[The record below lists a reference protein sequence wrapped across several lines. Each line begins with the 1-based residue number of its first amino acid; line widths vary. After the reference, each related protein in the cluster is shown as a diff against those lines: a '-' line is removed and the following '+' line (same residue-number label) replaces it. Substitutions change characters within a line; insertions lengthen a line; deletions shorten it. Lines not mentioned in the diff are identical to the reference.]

1 MQTAVTKKLQEEKIM
16 KSLVSIIYLQTNT
29 VSGEKIA
36 VGLLVISENEIF
48 FHVSEQKLKLAGK
61 LSNAD
66 VLKHAEIS
74 FGLISNKVTET
85 NKENKSYTLL
95 KNDSVFTKEYI
106 SYLNKYSKGLMQF
119 DTPKFYA
126 GIIDKKMFKTLFEQ
140 FIAVWEEKPE
150 NAKKNIQFHTII
162 KKQLNKPV
170 FKQKVDVDYTLQPEK
185 IKGLLLPQ
193 DITLISKNGNILAA
207 QAIDFTTSEE
217 VITQHTYE
225 LEVIVHCLE
234 KLGQQHI
241 KKTHKGSYY
250 LLFNKPVKNS
260 PQEKLLNDI
269 KKTKAG
275 IMNIEE
281 AGYLEELEGKLEKDA
296 YSKFSVFAATL

>member
-1 MQTAVTKKLQEEKIM
+1 M
-16 KSLVSIIYLQTNT
+16 KSLLSIIYLQTNT

-36 VGLLVISENEIF
+36 VGLLVISENEVF
-48 FHVSEQKLKLAGK
+48 FQVSEQKLKLAGK

-74 FGLISNKVTET
+74 FGLISNKVNET
-85 NKENKSYTLL
+85 NKENKSHTLL

-119 DTPKFYA
+119 DTPKSYA
-126 GIIDKKMFKTLFEQ
+126 GIIDKKIFKSLFEQ
-140 FIAVWEEKPE
+140 FVAVWEEKPE
-150 NAKKNIQFHTII
+150 NAKKNILFHTVI

-170 FKQKVDVDYTLQPEK
+170 FKQKVDIDYTLQPEK

-217 VITQHTYE
+217 VITKHTYE

-234 KLGQQHI
+234 KLGQKKI

-269 KKTKAG
+269 KKTKSG

-281 AGYLEELEGKLEKDA
+281 AGYIEVLEDKLQKDP
-296 YSKFSVFAATL
+296 YSKFSVFAETL